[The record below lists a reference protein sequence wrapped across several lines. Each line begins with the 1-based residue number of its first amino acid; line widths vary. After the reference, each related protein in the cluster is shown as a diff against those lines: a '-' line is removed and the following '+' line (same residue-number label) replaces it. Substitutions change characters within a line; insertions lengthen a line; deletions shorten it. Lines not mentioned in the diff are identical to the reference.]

1 MEFITQLLYIGLGG
15 FLGSTARFVVSQ
27 TSSYLTTS
35 FPLGTLIVNVTGS
48 FFLAFI
54 LYSVIQGKSVSPE
67 FRSFAGIGFLG
78 AFTTMSTFSYESVR
92 LFEMYNHY
100 FAVLNIFLNI
110 VLCVA
115 AIFAG
120 RSVAILLFR

>member
-27 TSSYLTTS
+27 TSSYITSS
-35 FPLGTLIVNVTGS
+35 FPLGTLIVNVAGS

-67 FRSFAGIGFLG
+67 FRSFAAIGFLG

-92 LFEMYNHY
+92 LLEMYNHY
-100 FAVLNIFLNI
+100 LAFLNIFLNVI
-110 VLCVA
+110 LCVA